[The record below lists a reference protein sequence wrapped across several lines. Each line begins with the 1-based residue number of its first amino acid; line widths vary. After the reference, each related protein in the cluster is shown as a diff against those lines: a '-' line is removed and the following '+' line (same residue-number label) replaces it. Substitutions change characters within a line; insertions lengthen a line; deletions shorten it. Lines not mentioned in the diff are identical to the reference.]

1 MDKVVWALPLFS
13 LTLVG
18 IRWFVRG
25 CRADKL
31 SHFRWD
37 CTLHIFSSSVVTE
50 LAGWFEPNLT
60 SLKYIVPAKFL
71 QGSQEQSAIG
81 GFYNW
86 GSELQKLCI
95 FSAERKSKPDNSN
108 EYKTWSHVC
117 YRVVILG
124 WFTRPILRF
133 SVPSPDSPELFQLPT
148 PFQNNVL
155 AVKTF
160 EGFILVSNLIQINE

>member
-1 MDKVVWALPLFS
+1 MDKVVWALLLFS
-13 LTLVG
+13 LTLAG
-18 IRWFVRG
+18 IRWFVHG

-31 SHFRWD
+31 SHFYWD

-60 SLKYIVPAKFL
+60 SFKYIVPAKFL

-81 GFYNW
+81 WFYNW
-86 GSELQKLCI
+86 GSELKKLCI
-95 FSAERKSKPDNSN
+95 FSAKRKSESDNSN
-108 EYKTWSHVC
+108 EYKIWSHVS

-124 WFTRPILRF
+124 WFTRPVLRF
-133 SVPSPDSPELFQLPT
+133 SVPSPDSPELFLLPT

-155 AVKTF
+155 AVKTL
-160 EGFILVSNLIQINE
+160 EGFILISNLIQIN